1 MPKKIIDTK
10 KAPQAIGAY
19 SQGMVSGNIL
29 FTSGIIPLDN
39 ITNQVAG
46 GDIKSQTEKVLENL
60 SEILK
65 SAGFGIND
73 VVKTTV
79 FMTNLADF
87 ADMNEVYGKIF
98 KDHPPARTTVQVS
111 ALPKNVLVE
120 IEAVAKK

>member
-1 MPKKIIDTK
+1 MPKKTIDTK
-10 KAPQAIGAY
+10 NAPQAIGAY
-19 SQGMVSGNIL
+19 SQAMVSGNIL

-39 ITNQVAG
+39 ITHQVAG
-46 GDIKSQTEKVLENL
+46 GDIKPQTEKVLDNL

-73 VVKTTV
+73 VIKTTV

-87 ADMNEVYGKIF
+87 ADMNEVYGKFF
-98 KDHPPARTTVQVS
+98 KDSPPARTTVQVS